1 MDGEPNFLTR
11 EDWFARLCEAEPAL
25 GLSDGFKFLCGPW
38 STRSSARVAF
48 LSLKPGRPPDDAD
61 LRVVSDE
68 RGNSYRV
75 ERATTHSPITEQF
88 LALAE
93 MLGEE
98 PDAILA
104 GFVAPFRA
112 IAWTDL
118 DTRQQEEAL
127 ALGRAFWTE
136 PLNRAD
142 LQLIVA
148 CSRAAAELV
157 CAVTRAVPELEVM
170 AGWGNLKLRRH
181 RTHDGRRVILLP
193 HLSRF
198 RLLGRPTSEAALRE
212 ILQGEAR
219 LGHRRLQ
226 QKQRM
231 QVSARRP
238 GTRSEAL
245 STDTA
250 EAIAALSGETHS
262 LFREIEAHPDF
273 ACEALKM
280 QLTIWFRN
288 EKVGGL
294 NRRSG
299 EWYVSKVFVRNHG
312 GVELLQAHG
321 FKHIDK
327 DGKHQYWAKHGI
339 DAAKAYR
346 AGLEGITGAQFNRS

>member
-1 MDGEPNFLTR
+1 MSTASLTR
-11 EDWFARLCEAEPAL
+11 EDWSARLHEAEVAL
-25 GLSDGFKFLCGPW
+25 GLSDGFKFVCGPW
-38 STRSSARVAF
+38 STLSSARVAF

-75 ERATTHSPITEQF
+75 ERATTKSPITEQF

-112 IAWTDL
+112 IAWADL

-127 ALGRAFWTE
+127 ALGRAFWTD

-142 LQLIVA
+142 LKLIIA
-148 CSRAAAELV
+148 CSREAAELV
-157 CAVTRAVPELEVM
+157 CAITRAVPELEVT
-170 AGWGNLKLRRH
+170 AGWGNLKLLRH
-181 RTHDGRRVILLP
+181 RTPDGRKIVHLP

-198 RLLGRPTSEAALRE
+198 RLLGRPKSEAALRE

-219 LGHRRLQ
+219 LVHRRLQ
-226 QKQRM
+226 QQRT

-238 GTRSEAL
+238 RTRSEAL

-250 EAIAALSGETHS
+250 AAIAALSGETHA

-280 QLTIWFRN
+280 QLTIWYRN

-294 NRRSG
+294 NRRSD

-312 GVELLQAHG
+312 GVELLRAHG

-327 DGKHQYWAKHGI
+327 DGKHQYWAKYGT

-346 AGLEGITGAQFNRS
+346 AALEGITGAQFNRS